1 MLYQIEKL
9 KKSRC
14 ERWLIVAALVAFI
27 PLSCFVSSA
36 LEVTG
41 TASAGLTANGAAQGA
56 ATLGYSPGIRDVLKM
71 VDAKVDVTVITA
83 YIKNSPTAYNPN
95 ANEIIALKQ
104 RGVGD
109 DVVTTLIQRG
119 GEVRAQAMQ
128 QGAQTPAVAA
138 PAIPSVSTGPY
149 GYGAQQPY
157 PYADGYPAYYDYAG
171 DPYSYYAGYPYYP
184 YYPYYSSFYNY
195 GYPWWPY
202 YSFCWPYS
210 FCFGFNHFHNGHFG
224 HHG

>member
-1 MLYQIEKL
+1 MLYKIENP
-9 KKSRC
+9 KKSQR
-14 ERWLIVAALVAFI
+14 ERWLMIAAMAAFI
-27 PLSCFVSSA
+27 PLFSSIASA

-41 TASAGLTANGAAQGA
+41 TASAGLTANGTPQGA
-56 ATLGYSPGIRDVLKM
+56 LTVGYSQGLGDILKM
-71 VDAKVDVTVITA
+71 VDAKVDATVITT

-109 DVVTTLIQRG
+109 DIITTLIQRG

-138 PAIPSVSTGPY
+138 PAIPSVSTGPD

-202 YSFCWPYS
+202 
-210 FCFGFNHFHNGHFG
+210 
-224 HHG
+224 